1 MSDEKTFGI
10 IFTNPKIPILD
21 YKTNDVEIG
30 VGSLVEVPLGNRVV
44 LGVVWR
50 DGAPEFKPE
59 DLKSILKVVGSF
71 KLSDEVM
78 IFLKK
83 AHTYTLSPLESF
95 LKMAIQNLAFHK
107 KERPSLVFKNNNLSV
122 KKLTQKQV
130 EVIEVLKKF
139 PQKNASF
146 KKIAEKIKVSR
157 SLIASMVTE
166 GILIKLDEIKKNE
179 LIKPK
184 FSETLS
190 EDQKKA
196 SAMIRKDMA
205 QNSFSPWLLFGV
217 TGSGKTEVYLDAVS
231 ECLSKNKQALI
242 LLPEISLTIDFI
254 ERIKR
259 RYGVIPGEWHSRL
272 SVSKRRSVYNG
283 LVSGELKILV
293 GARSAIFL
301 PYKRLGL
308 IVIDEEHDN
317 AYKQEEVPIYNARDL
332 AVLRGSL
339 ALCSVVLSSATP
351 SIETWHNFK
360 VGKYKKIDLTERYG
374 KVQQPRIK
382 LIDMNEEKLNRDSW
396 ISPSLNQEIESALER
411 GEQVLLYLNRRGYA
425 PISFCIRCRQ
435 SITCKNCTTK
445 LVLHRGKNCYL
456 CHICGSTEPIDT
468 NCNECKEGSKL
479 IPIGPGVERI
489 QSEIRRLFPK
499 NKSVVLSSDF
509 FSDKEKMSEVLEGIR
524 SGKNDIIIGTQL
536 VSKGYNFPMLKLV
549 AVIDADMGLS
559 AGDHRILEK
568 SYQTIKQV
576 IGRAGRFSDGS
587 SAFLQTWLPEHAVFQ
602 ALLHDTGE
610 GFLETELQERKRG
623 GAPPY
628 GKLISIILSGF
639 FERALIEFGVDLKKQ
654 FNLLKLKNCEIFG
667 PALAPIPKI
676 RKKTR
681 VRLLIK
687 TRNFER
693 FSQLEIREW
702 LKKVVVPKG
711 IYFSV
716 DIDPYSFY

>member
-231 ECLSKNKQALI
+231 ECLSK
-242 LLPEISLTIDFI
+242 
-254 ERIKR
+254 
-259 RYGVIPGEWHSRL
+259 
-272 SVSKRRSVYNG
+272 
-283 LVSGELKILV
+283 
-293 GARSAIFL
+293 
-301 PYKRLGL
+301 
-308 IVIDEEHDN
+308 
-317 AYKQEEVPIYNARDL
+317 
-332 AVLRGSL
+332 
-339 ALCSVVLSSATP
+339 
-351 SIETWHNFK
+351 
-360 VGKYKKIDLTERYG
+360 
-374 KVQQPRIK
+374 
-382 LIDMNEEKLNRDSW
+382 
-396 ISPSLNQEIESALER
+396 
-411 GEQVLLYLNRRGYA
+411 
-425 PISFCIRCRQ
+425 
-435 SITCKNCTTK
+435 
-445 LVLHRGKNCYL
+445 
-456 CHICGSTEPIDT
+456 
-468 NCNECKEGSKL
+468 
-479 IPIGPGVERI
+479 
-489 QSEIRRLFPK
+489 
-499 NKSVVLSSDF
+499 
-509 FSDKEKMSEVLEGIR
+509 
-524 SGKNDIIIGTQL
+524 
-536 VSKGYNFPMLKLV
+536 
-549 AVIDADMGLS
+549 
-559 AGDHRILEK
+559 
-568 SYQTIKQV
+568 
-576 IGRAGRFSDGS
+576 
-587 SAFLQTWLPEHAVFQ
+587 
-602 ALLHDTGE
+602 
-610 GFLETELQERKRG
+610 
-623 GAPPY
+623 
-628 GKLISIILSGF
+628 
-639 FERALIEFGVDLKKQ
+639 
-654 FNLLKLKNCEIFG
+654 
-667 PALAPIPKI
+667 
-676 RKKTR
+676 
-681 VRLLIK
+681 
-687 TRNFER
+687 
-693 FSQLEIREW
+693 
-702 LKKVVVPKG
+702 
-711 IYFSV
+711 
-716 DIDPYSFY
+716 

>member
-382 LIDMNEEKLNRDSW
+382 LIDMNEEKLNRDTW
-396 ISPSLNQEIESALER
+396 ISPSLNREIGSALER

-425 PISFCIRCRQ
+425 PISFCTRCRQ
-435 SITCKNCTTK
+435 SITCKNCSTK
-445 LVLHRGKNCYL
+445 LVLHREKNCYL
-456 CHICGSTEPIDT
+456 CHICGSMEPTDT

-654 FNLLKLKNCEIFG
+654 FNLLNLKDCEIFG

-693 FSQLEIREW
+693 ISQLEMREW
-702 LKKVVVPKG
+702 LKKVIVPKG

>member
-1 MSDEKTFGI
+1 MSEEKTFGI

-21 YKTNDVEIG
+21 YKTNDVEIQI
-30 VGSLVEVPLGNRVV
+30 GSLVEVPLGNRVV

-50 DGAPEFKPE
+50 DGSPEFQLG
-59 DLKSILKVVGSF
+59 DLKSILRVVGTF
-71 KLSDEVM
+71 KLSEEM
-78 IFLKK
+78 ILFLKK
-83 AHTYTLSPLESF
+83 AHAYTLSPIQAF
-95 LKMAIQNLAFHK
+95 LKMTIQNLDFHK
-107 KERPSLVFKNNNLSV
+107 KERTDFIFENNSLRS
-122 KKLTQKQV
+122 KKLTQKQFEVV
-130 EVIEVLKKF
+130 EILKKF
-139 PQKNASF
+139 PRKRASF
-146 KKIAEKIKVSR
+146 KNIADKIKVSR
-157 SLIASMVTE
+157 SLIASMVHK

-179 LIKPK
+179 IIKPK
-184 FSETLS
+184 FSKTLS
-190 EDQKKA
+190 EKQKKA
-196 SAMIRKDMA
+196 STMIRKDVA
-205 QNSFSPWLLFGV
+205 QNSFSSWLLFGV

-231 ECLSKNKQALI
+231 ECLNKNKQALI

-254 ERIKR
+254 ERIKN

-272 SVSKRRSVYNG
+272 SVSKRRNVYNRI
-283 LVSGELKILV
+283 VSGELKILV

-317 AYKQEEVPIYNARDL
+317 SYKQEEVPIYNARDL

-360 VGKYKKIDLTERYG
+360 IGKYKKIDLPERYG
-374 KVQQPRIK
+374 KVQQPSIK
-382 LIDMNEEKLNRDSW
+382 LIDMNEEKLRRDTW
-396 ISPSLNQEIESALER
+396 ISPNLNREIESALER

-425 PISFCIRCRQ
+425 PISFCTQCRQ
-435 SITCKNCTTK
+435 SITCKNCSTK
-445 LVLHRGKNCYL
+445 LVLHREKNCYL

-468 NCNECKEGSKL
+468 NCNECKEDSKL

-489 QSEIRRLFPK
+489 QSEIRRLFPN

-509 FSDKEKMSEVLEGIR
+509 FSEKEKMPAALEGIK

-536 VSKGYNFPMLKLV
+536 ISKGYNFPMLKLV

-587 SAFLQTWLPEHAVFQ
+587 RAFLQTWLPDHAVFQ
-602 ALLHDTGE
+602 ALLNDTGE
-610 GFLETELQERKRG
+610 GFLETELRERKRG

-687 TRNFER
+687 TRNFEK